1 MSINDV
7 TNHNIKAFQST
18 VLSYYDTHSRY
29 NLPWRG
35 VEKNG
40 SIDPYKIMVSE
51 LMLQQTQVSRVIPK
65 FNGFILQFPTVQA
78 LAQAQLSDVL
88 TAWSGLG
95 YYRRAKFLHQAAGK
109 ICADYGGTVPITVSE
124 LTTLPGIGSN
134 TAGAIAA
141 YSFNQP
147 VAFVETNI
155 RTVYIHHF
163 FADQETVSDKEID
176 LLVMRSLDG
185 VDPRVWYWALMDY
198 GTHLKITQKDAHKKS
213 KSYKKQST
221 FEGSKRQVRGQIL
234 KLLAEKPRT
243 LNQLLA
249 FIDDTRLS
257 LILSDLCRES
267 LVSDKEGMYY
277 IG

>member
-1 MSINDV
+1 M
-7 TNHNIKAFQST
+7 
-18 VLSYYDTHSRY
+18 
-29 NLPWRG
+29 
-35 VEKNG
+35 
-40 SIDPYKIMVSE
+40 
-51 LMLQQTQVSRVIPK
+51 
-65 FNGFILQFPTVQA
+65 
-78 LAQAQLSDVL
+78 
-88 TAWSGLG
+88 
-95 YYRRAKFLHQAAGK
+95 
-109 ICADYGGTVPITVSE
+109 
-124 LTTLPGIGSN
+124 PGIGSN

-163 FADQETVSDKEID
+163 FADQETVSDKEIE

>member
-163 FADQETVSDKEID
+163 FADQKIVSDKELS
-176 LLVMRSLDG
+176 LLVKQCLCGM
-185 VDPRVWYWALMDY
+185 DPRTWYWALMDY
-198 GTHLKITQKDAHKKS
+198 GAYLKTTQKDAHKKS
-213 KSYKKQST
+213 KSYKKQSA

-234 KLLAEKPRT
+234 KILAQKPCT
-243 LNQLLA
+243 YDQLSQ
-249 FIDDTRLS
+249 FINDTRLS
-257 LILSDLCRES
+257 LILGDLRHES
-267 LVSDKEGMYY
+267 LISFHEDVYY